1 MSLSKNSKSVLKSI
15 LQADSLVRQFA
26 RYAVPTVLAAWV
38 YSAYTIVDGIFIG
51 RYVGDSA
58 LAAINLLIP
67 LLYLPYAFSVM
78 IGVGGA
84 TLSARLLGERRP
96 EAAQAAFTQALWM
109 ILWGGLG
116 FTLLLYFGAPTL
128 LHALGARGELLNL
141 GVDYLRTG
149 AWFTV
154 FASAGYALALFLRI
168 EGAARFGLYCL
179 LLGALVNAL
188 FDYLLIA
195 RFGWGMQ
202 GAALATGIAQCLSSS
217 LMLGYHCVKAR
228 QLYPVRRAFA
238 SGWQVARMTYNGA
251 SEFLAEIAPAVTVMA
266 FNLVILNKLGHDGLV
281 AYAVLEYMTMSAV
294 VTMVALVQSMQPM
307 VSYYRG
313 AGNRR
318 AVRQSFQIGFWCVM
332 AFSVLVAAALLLLS
346 RPLTQLFL
354 PDSLTAWAVLQG
366 AVLWYALA
374 FIPAGVNLAI
384 AGYLTAIEAPGASS
398 VIAVLRSWLLLL
410 GLLWL
415 LSELFGVSGIWFTL
429 LGTELL
435 TLAVSLWLYRRV
447 APRAYLRPAITPSK
461 KPMPATAAS
470 VSHGRS

>member
-1 MSLSKNSKSVLKSI
+1 MYLSKNLFKSVFKSMRN
-15 LQADSLVRQFA
+15 ADSLLRQFG

-51 RYVGDSA
+51 RYVGASA
-58 LAAINLLIP
+58 LAAVNLLIP

-84 TLSARLLGERRP
+84 TLVARLLGERRP
-96 EAAQAAFTQALWM
+96 EAAQAVFTQALWM

-116 FTLLLYFGAPTL
+116 FTLLLYFGAGTL
-128 LHALGARGELLNL
+128 LHWMGARGELATL

-168 EGAARFGLYCL
+168 EGAARYGLYCL
-179 LLGALVNAL
+179 LLGALANAL

-195 RFGWGMQ
+195 HWGWGMK
-202 GAALATGIAQCLSSS
+202 GAALATGISQCLSSC
-217 LMLGYHCVKAR
+217 LMLGYHFVKAR
-228 QLYPVRRAFA
+228 QVYPIQRAFA
-238 SGWQVARMTYNGA
+238 AGWHVTRMAYNGA

-266 FNLVILNKLGHDGLV
+266 FNLVILAKLGHDGLV
-281 AYAVLEYMTMSAV
+281 AYAVLEYMTMAAV

-307 VSYYRG
+307 VSFYRG
-313 AGNRR
+313 AGNGR
-318 AVRQSFQIGFWCVM
+318 AVRRSFQIGFWCVM
-332 AFSVLVAAALLLLS
+332 AFSGLVAVALLLLS

-354 PDSLTAWAVLQG
+354 PESLTAWGLLEG

-374 FIPAGVNLAI
+374 FVPAGVNLVI

-415 LSELFGVSGIWFTL
+415 LSQLFGADGIWFTL
-429 LGTELL
+429 LCTELL
-435 TLAVSLWLYRRV
+435 TLAVSLWLYRRSREGRT
-447 APRAYLRPAITPSK
+447 ARPRGASAAVSRRALRS
-461 KPMPATAAS
+461 
-470 VSHGRS
+470 